1 MTTPAN
7 RFFDNP
13 FAVPIGS
20 AARSPS
26 IANAYEDIEA
36 GFTAVQE
43 ELDRLRFVRQFTDL
57 LDVPRTYAGAAKRM
71 LRVKPGMNG
80 LEFVQLGLIDI
91 YTASGASNNL
101 DASWTGGVVFVNHS
115 ADTVLNVRS
124 EATHP
129 VPQGAV
135 IGVNQAG
142 AGQVVITPAAGVT
155 VRSTDGLMRTR
166 TQHAEVA
173 LIYLGSDQW
182 LLTGERN
189 AAALSYAS
197 TSTSNVFTGQQSM
210 PFVDLAY
217 SATMTIDA
225 NVGNN
230 RRVTMTGNGTLANPT
245 NLSSGVVLNIRVRQD
260 ATGGRTLS
268 YGSMWTWP
276 GGTAPTLSTSA
287 NAIDMICAIYEPQ
300 LNILMCNILKG
311 FA

>member
-20 AARSPS
+20 SARSPS
-26 IANAYEDIEA
+26 VTNTFEDIEA

-43 ELDRLRFVRQFTDL
+43 ELDRLRFVRQFPDL
-57 LDVPRTYAGAAKRM
+57 LDVPRTYAGAAKRVV
-71 LRVKPGMNG
+71 RVKPGMNG

-101 DASWTGGVVFVNHS
+101 DAQWTGGVVFVDHS
-115 ADTVLNVRS
+115 ADTALNVRA
-124 EATHP
+124 EATHAVP
-129 VPQGAV
+129 VGAV

-142 AGQVVITPAAGVT
+142 AGQVVITPAVGVT

-197 TSTSNVFTGQQSM
+197 TTTNNIFNGQQSM
-210 PFVDLAY
+210 PFVDLPFAT
-217 SATMTIDA
+217 TMTIDA

-245 NLSSGVVLNIRVRQD
+245 NMASGVVINVRIRQD
-260 ATGGRTLS
+260 GTGGRTLS
-268 YGSMWTWP
+268 YGSKWKWP
-276 GGTAPTLSTSA
+276 GGTPPALSTAA
-287 NAIDMICAIYEPQ
+287 NSVDMICAMYEPQ
-300 LNILMCNILKG
+300 LDILMCNMLKG